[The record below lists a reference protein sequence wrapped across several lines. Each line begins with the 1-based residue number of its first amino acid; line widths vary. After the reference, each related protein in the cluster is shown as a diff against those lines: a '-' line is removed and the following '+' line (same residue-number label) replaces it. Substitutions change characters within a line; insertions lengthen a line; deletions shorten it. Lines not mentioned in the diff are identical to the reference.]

1 MPYIDHDDAN
11 ADIKNDATNLMST
24 DKYFYKVRRT
34 IVDDSKTKWKNDG
47 RTYYKVITI
56 GIYGSGQL
64 GSRIRNAV
72 SGSKYN
78 ILVGSKEQEKL
89 YAVALCSGENGIKSP
104 VFMYYDSPEQ
114 YESHLLSRL
123 DIDRKTAWHMRKP
136 ATTTSANN

>member
-1 MPYIDHDDAN
+1 
-11 ADIKNDATNLMST
+11 MST

-34 IVDDSKTKWKNDG
+34 IIDDSKTKWKNDG
-47 RTYYKVITI
+47 RTYYKVLTI
-56 GIYGSGQL
+56 GIYGSGQV
-64 GSRIRNAV
+64 GSRARNAV

-123 DIDRKTAWHMRKP
+123 DIENKTKWHMRKP
-136 ATTTSANN
+136 NN